1 MSKTINN
8 VKFYLEI
15 FILSILIGIIIFC
28 TSLLLF
34 AEDLG
39 YGGFILTYI
48 SIGIIPISFILF
60 IISSLIFKN
69 KTLSFLIK
77 VFFAVTSLFL
87 IPLLI
92 LLKLATQ

>member
-8 VKFYLEI
+8 VKFYLGI
-15 FILSILIGIIIFC
+15 FILSILIGIIVPYICLAVFPNEFGYEIIF
-28 TSLLLF
+28 L
-34 AEDLG
+34 
-39 YGGFILTYI
+39 IYI

-77 VFFAVTSLFL
+77 VFFAITSLFL
-87 IPLLI
+87 IPC
-92 LLKLATQ
+92 

>member
-8 VKFYLEI
+8 VKFYLGI

-28 TSLLLF
+28 ASLLLF

-39 YGGFILTYI
+39 YGGFILMYI

-87 IPLLI
+87 VPLLI

>member
-1 MSKTINN
+1 MGKTINS
-8 VKFYLEI
+8 VKFYLGI
-15 FILSILIGIIIFC
+15 FILSILIGIIIFFAIL
-28 TSLLLF
+28 SLF
-34 AEDLG
+34 GEDLG
-39 YGGFILTYI
+39 YGGVILVYI

-69 KTLSFLIK
+69 KTISFLIK
-77 VFFAVTSLFL
+77 VFFAITSLFL

>member
-1 MSKTINN
+1 MDKTTKNIR
-8 VKFYLEI
+8 FYLRI
-15 FILSILIGIIIFC
+15 FILSTLVGILVLC
-28 TSLLLF
+28 VCSSMF

-39 YGGFILTYI
+39 YGLFILIYV

-69 KTLSFLIK
+69 KTLPFLLK
-77 VFFAVTSLFL
+77 VFLAITLLFL

-92 LLKLATQ
+92 LIKLATQ